1 MDQLQL
7 HYMLRTFYSKLIS
20 SWISL
25 FCFVPALHK
34 CVVIPFDMLFFI
46 EVILNLKLYRAK
58 WIIYYFSRLNKDQ

>member
-20 SWISL
+20 SWVSL

-34 CVVIPFDMLFFI
+34 CVVISFDMLFLM
-46 EVILNLKLYRAK
+46 EATLDVKLYIVK
-58 WIIYYFSRLNKDQ
+58 WVMDYLIF